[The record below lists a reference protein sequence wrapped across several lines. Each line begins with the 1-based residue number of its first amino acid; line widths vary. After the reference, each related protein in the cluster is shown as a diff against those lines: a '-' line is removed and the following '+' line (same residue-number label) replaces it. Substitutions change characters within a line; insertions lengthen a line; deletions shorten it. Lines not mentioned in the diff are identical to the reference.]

1 MLHFDKIPLYGV
13 LILSFG
19 SGIVAAVLV
28 HFFVS
33 PYLKKKILKEVYGDE
48 DEQEKTV
55 SGTSHGEVSFTKSPT
70 LSEPR
75 VNENK
80 QDITGMF
87 IYCNFN
93 HSQEPP
99 FSPTF
104 PQLSPWAHMKWP
116 NIIDRWGCHIWEE
129 GVLYIYDIWFVS
141 RLQHFFF
148 KKCLIYK
155 HI

>member
-87 IYCNFN
+87 IYCNFD

-104 PQLSPWAHMKWP
+104 PQW
-116 NIIDRWGCHIWEE
+116 
-129 GVLYIYDIWFVS
+129 
-141 RLQHFFF
+141 
-148 KKCLIYK
+148 
-155 HI
+155 